1 MAGRKEIPRELSIYI
16 NDVQVVNSF
25 AGINR
30 AIAQTNNEI
39 RNLNR
44 NSATYD
50 EDLRRHQGTLEGLRD
65 RQAEFRE
72 EINETSLSADKV
84 KEAFSKM
91 FTGLSTGNLA
101 AAKEG
106 FEEIKG
112 SVQGLV
118 KSALAF
124 IATPLGAAIA
134 VVVGIAAGTKAIFDF
149 NEGLQKSNN
158 LLQAFGVSGK
168 EMSKVRSEIGATAES
183 FDKEFEEIAGKANS
197 LSKTFGI
204 SMSEANDIIARGLA
218 DGGAQNSEFL
228 DSLGEYDEFFARA
241 GYSATEFTNI
251 LNKGFDIG
259 IYSDKLPDALKEADL
274 SLKEQTKASREALT
288 NAFGASFTDEIL
300 AKVTTG
306 QITTKKALEDI
317 AAKAKETGLTQ
328 QQNAQLTAD
337 VFRGAGEDAGGALKV
352 LEAIGAATQKEM
364 SESTKASLDLVAAN
378 EKLNKA
384 QAELFEI
391 ENFGNIWTNIK
402 SEAIDALGSILEWI
416 IDVKKDIQPLIDYVG
431 VVLVNA
437 WINLKTTVQVAFDII
452 GGVIKYFVTSISTAF
467 NFIAKL
473 LKGDFAGALDVL
485 KNGFIKLGNI
495 VGDTFA
501 KIKNHVIDG
510 LKAIVSNIAPFL
522 DAIGIDVDKI
532 QKKLD
537 SFKSKTVVLKTSSEN
552 GKPIDNP
559 EATNT
564 KATAEELAKQKAIRD
579 AARQKEI
586 DAHQKEL
593 DKKKAA
599 QEKYA
604 KELADKAI
612 ALAKAKMGEAQ
623 AELNNFIANNK
634 SKIDSETKLNDEIV
648 AAETKRLSNIYNKRQ
663 VALDLDFKNKKAQAE
678 KEGKSAEEIAALKRI
693 IDLDYET
700 ASLNLRDEFSK
711 AKNDLDKQYFLQ
723 GKQDLLDEEAV
734 LDQLA
739 IALADTQKDEKLAK
753 LIQSYHQ
760 EKNEYQAL
768 YDRKKLTKDQFD
780 AFISASDKK
789 YAAAEKAIKKQQ
801 VDWTKLTEDE
811 KLNSIKSALNGASDA
826 LNKGSGAWKAVK
838 IAETAIATYQS
849 AVNSYNSLSGIPIV
863 GPVLGGIAAAAAV
876 ASGIAQVKQITN
888 TKIEK
893 APKFFYGGF
902 NNSNGS
908 GGPTGTIAHLGND
921 EYGKITGVTHDEEWI
936 APKVMTQSPKYAA
949 TFSWL
954 ENERKGISGNKFF
967 DGGESST
974 GTVAPFVQ
982 GSTQNTDALLIAV
995 NRLSNIL
1002 DKGIVSKAV
1011 IGYKEAKE
1019 IKKLNDERETSNQ
1032 YGIVNK

>member
-1 MAGRKEIPRELSIYI
+1 MAGRREIPRELSIYI

-50 EDLRRHQGTLEGLRD
+50 EDLRRHQTTLAGLRD

-118 KSALAF
+118 KSALEF

-158 LLQAFGVSGK
+158 LLSSFGVSGK
-168 EMSKVRSEIGATAES
+168 EMSNVRSEIAATAET

-241 GYSATEFTNI
+241 GYSASEFTTI

-274 SLKEQTKASREALT
+274 SLKEQTKASRDALT

-384 QAELFEI
+384 QSELFEI

-402 SEAIDALGSILEWI
+402 ADAIDALGSILEWI
-416 IDVKKDIQPLIDYVG
+416 IDVKKDIQPLIDFVG
-431 VVLVNA
+431 VALVNA
-437 WINLKTTVQVAFDII
+437 WLYLKTTVVVVFDLI
-452 GGVIKYFVTSISTAF
+452 GAVIKSFANYVSTVF

-473 LKGDFAGALDVL
+473 FKGDFAGALEVL
-485 KNGFIKLGNI
+485 QNGFKKLGSI

-522 DAIGIDVDKI
+522 DAIGIDVDKL

-537 SFKSKTVVLKTSSEN
+537 GFKSKTVTLKTTTTSEN
-552 GKPIDNP
+552 GKPVTNP
-559 EATNT
+559 EAANT
-564 KATAEELAKQKAIRD
+564 KATMEELAKQKALRD
-579 AARQKEI
+579 AERQKEI
-586 DAHQKEL
+586 DAHQRLL

-599 QEKYA
+599 QEKHD
-604 KELADKAI
+604 KELAEKAI
-612 ALAKAKMGEAQ
+612 ALAKAKTDLAT
-623 AELNNFIANNK
+623 AELNNYIANNR
-634 SKIDSETKLNDEIV
+634 SKINNETQLTPELI
-648 AAETKRLSNIYNKRQ
+648 AEETKRLDDIKFVQEN
-663 VALDLDFKNKKAQAE
+663 ALAE
-678 KEGKSAEEIAALKRI
+678 KRLSDIERAAAEAKSAEELAALKAI
-693 IDLDYET
+693 IDFDYLSARQDLEYKFLESTT
-700 ASLNLRDEFSK
+700 ALKKTYEEQQKQLAAEQLQAQNEIDLLQADTQLK
-711 AKNDLDKQYFLQ
+711 ADAIKQQ
-723 GKQDLLDEEAV
+723 QDYKAQLARYKKLLDEKKISETQYNKFSEAAKKQQDV
-734 LDQLA
+734 LDRQRQLSQIQNSLGGLQQLAGALGQMFGQSKELA
-739 IALADTQKDEKLAK
+739 IAQAAMSGAQAILSIWQAPAALPQPYDSILKGILTVGMVAQTGTQ
-753 LIQSYHQ
+753 IGQ
-760 EKNEYQAL
+760 
-768 YDRKKLTKDQFD
+768 
-780 AFISASDKK
+780 
-789 YAAAEKAIKKQQ
+789 IKKQ
-801 VDWTKLTEDE
+801 
-811 KLNSIKSALNGASDA
+811 
-826 LNKGSGAWKAVK
+826 KAP
-838 IAETAIATYQS
+838 AT
-849 AVNSYNSLSGIPIV
+849 
-863 GPVLGGIAAAAAV
+863 
-876 ASGIAQVKQITN
+876 
-888 TKIEK
+888 
-893 APKFFYGGF
+893 PKFFFGGF
-902 NNSNGS
+902 NNSNGT
-908 GGPTGTIAHLGND
+908 GGPTGTVGHLGTD

-954 ENERKGISGNKFF
+954 ENERKNIVGNKFF
-967 DGGESST
+967 DGGETST
-974 GTVAPFVQ
+974 GTIPPFIEN
-982 GSTQNTDALLIAV
+982 STLNTDALLIAV
-995 NRLSNIL
+995 NRLNSIL
-1002 DKGIVSKAV
+1002 EKGIISKTV
-1011 IGYKEAKE
+1011 IGYKDAKE
-1019 IKKLNDERETSNQ
+1019 IEKLNAERKSSNQ
-1032 YGIVNK
+1032 FGIVSE